1 MTVTKIFRLTER
13 AKEMRKNMTPEEQKL
28 WYGFLRNYPVRI
40 ARQRIIH
47 SYIADFYCSA
57 AKPVIEV
64 DGSQHY
70 SAQGLAYD
78 AERTAVFP
86 GFGIRVIRF
95 TNGEVRGLFQDV
107 CNRIDDAIQENIARV
122 EAEKQVIEREC
133 R

>member
-1 MTVTKIFRLTER
+1 MKKYNKNNILL
-13 AKEMRKNMTPEEQKL
+13 AKELRKNMTPWERKL
-28 WYGFLRNYPVRI
+28 WYEFLRDYPIRFQ
-40 ARQRIIH
+40 RQKAIGQ
-47 SYIADFYCSA
+47 YIADFYCSA